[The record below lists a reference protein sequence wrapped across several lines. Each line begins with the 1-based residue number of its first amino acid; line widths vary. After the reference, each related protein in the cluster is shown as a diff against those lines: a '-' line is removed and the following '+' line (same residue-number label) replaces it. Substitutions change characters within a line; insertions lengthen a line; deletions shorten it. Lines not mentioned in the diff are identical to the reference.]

1 MNKPLFAPLA
11 LATALFTGGCATLA
25 PAVPEAE
32 MGIPDAWPLPE
43 TTVAPALAA
52 TPAATG
58 PISAGSSGLGNATPA
73 KAAPPVALVG
83 TSTATST
90 DNAATSTAANA
101 SVSGVPALPV
111 ADVGWRDFFADPK
124 LDALVETA
132 LTSNRDLRVAVLNVE
147 RVRGQYRIQRA
158 DRLPA
163 LGASAQLE
171 RSGGD
176 VPTTEVY
183 AAGVGL
189 SAFELDLFGRVRN
202 LSEAALQRYFAS
214 DEARI
219 GVQLSLIAEVANA
232 YLTLAAD
239 QDLLK
244 VAQATLATYEDS
256 HALAEKRHALGAA
269 SGLELN
275 QAKAE
280 LEGARGDV
288 ARFEGDVAR
297 DLHALQL
304 LTGTPLTPVQMP
316 DGLQEGAI
324 GLLPLPA
331 GLPSEALLRRPDVR
345 AAEHQLLAA
354 NANIGAARA
363 AFFPSISLTGSMGAA
378 SAELS
383 DLFSAGTQV
392 WSFIPRISLPIFQGG
407 RLRANLAVAKVD
419 RDIALAEYEK
429 AIQSGFRDAADALA
443 LSETLARQHAAAQAR
458 VEAATQA
465 DLMAKARHE
474 AGRDSYLTRLVAQRT
489 LYAAQQGLITVRQAE
504 QANRVALYRAL
515 GGGWS
520 ETGQ

>member
-1 MNKPLFAPLA
+1 MTKPLFAPLALA
-11 LATALFTGGCATLA
+11 LATALFTGGCATLV
-25 PAVPEAE
+25 PAVPKAE
-32 MGIPDAWPLPE
+32 MGIPAKWPLPE
-43 TTVAPALAA
+43 TTAAAALLEAPAATDPIPADSGALGPATPA
-52 TPAATG
+52 TPAAT
-58 PISAGSSGLGNATPA
+58 T
-73 KAAPPVALVG
+73 
-83 TSTATST
+83 TTTATY
-90 DNAATSTAANA
+90 NAATSTAANPTREG
-101 SVSGVPALPV
+101 GVPALPV
-111 ADVGWRDFFADPK
+111 ADIGWRDFFADPK
-124 LDALVETA
+124 LDALIETA
-132 LTSNRDLRVAVLNVE
+132 LANNRDLRVAALNVE
-147 RVRGQYRIQRA
+147 RVRGQYRVQRA

-183 AAGVGL
+183 TAGVGL

-244 VAQATLATYEDS
+244 VAQATLATYEGS
-256 HALAEKRHALGAA
+256 HALAERRHALGAA

-288 ARFEGDVAR
+288 ARFEGEVAR

-304 LTGTPLTPVQMP
+304 LAGTPLAPEQLP
-316 DGLQEGAI
+316 DGLRDGAI

-363 AFFPSISLTGSMGAA
+363 AFFPSISLTGSVGAA
-378 SAELS
+378 STELS

-392 WSFIPRISLPIFQGG
+392 WSFVPRITLPIFQGG
-407 RLRANLAVAKVD
+407 KLRANLAVAKVD

-443 LSETLARQHAAAQAR
+443 LSETLARQHAAAQSR

-465 DLMAKARHE
+465 DVLARTRHE